1 MSLPRRRLK
10 NKMQIRIRKQTISKL
25 LIRGGEQ
32 WSTEANHE
40 SEGPRGAE
48 VRPLTKMIHKF
59 SHLHGSVFH
68 NFAEADDQSMLTIND
83 EYGNEVSTCAYA
95 KLFRGWKS

>member
-1 MSLPRRRLK
+1 
-10 NKMQIRIRKQTISKL
+10 
-25 LIRGGEQ
+25 
-32 WSTEANHE
+32 
-40 SEGPRGAE
+40 
-48 VRPLTKMIHKF
+48 MIHKF